1 VKLLLTTVSLDAER
15 GGGTAERTRKLAFH
29 LRALGVDCRV
39 LAMQGGGLAEELIKA
54 SIPVY
59 ASGLVRIRFQIPFLN
74 PLKLRRLVRD
84 ADVVHVLGY
93 WNLLSV
99 ATCAIA
105 HSMGKPYVLSAAGE
119 FAALAAPRQP
129 SKAVFHVLLGKR
141 MIRNAAS
148 IIAITELERAQI
160 ESELKD
166 SPKRVIV
173 IPNGVEEVGGPIE
186 RDERFP
192 QGPFVLFLGR
202 LAPVKGPD
210 LLLDAFAAIASEFPN
225 VRLVFAGPDFGMRPR
240 LEQQVQEL
248 GLGERVV
255 FTGFLDERA
264 RRVGYR
270 LAALLAV
277 PSRSEAMSLVA
288 LEAGA
293 ARTPVLLTDQ
303 CGFDEV
309 AAIDGGRVVRVSV
322 EELSQG
328 LREMLSAPEKLPAM
342 GERLHALVMQR
353 FAWPAIASRLVTHLR
368 ATVQAADR
376 LHETEGLT

>member
-1 VKLLLTTVSLDAER
+1 MKLLLTTISLDAER
-15 GGGTAERTRKLAFH
+15 GGGTAERTRKLALH
-29 LRALGVDCRV
+29 LRALGIDCRV
-39 LAMQGGGLAEELIKA
+39 LAMQGGGLADELIKA

-59 ASGLVRIRFQIPFLN
+59 ASGLIRIRFQIPFLN
-74 PLKLRRLVRD
+74 LFKLRRFVRD

-129 SKAVFHVLLGKR
+129 SKAVFHVLLGRR

-148 IIAITELERAQI
+148 IIAITELERVQI
-160 ESELKD
+160 ESALKD
-166 SPKRVIV
+166 SAKQVIV
-173 IPNGVEEVGGPIE
+173 VPNGVEEVSGPIE

-192 QGPFVLFLGR
+192 QGRFVLFLGR

-210 LLLDAFAAIASEFPN
+210 LLLDAFAAVAPDFPDLK
-225 VRLVFAGPDFGMRPR
+225 LVLAGPDFGMRHG
-240 LEQQVQEL
+240 LEQQVQRL

-255 FTGFLDERA
+255 FTGFLDERV

-293 ARTPVLLTDQ
+293 AGTPVLLTDQ
-303 CGFDEV
+303 CGFNEV
-309 AAIDGGRVVRVSV
+309 AAVDGGRVVGVSV
-322 EELSQG
+322 GELSNG
-328 LREMLSAPEKLPAM
+328 LREMLSAPERLPAM
-342 GERLHALVMQR
+342 GDRLHALVMRR
-353 FAWPAIASRLVTHLR
+353 FAWPAIASQLAAHLR
-368 ATVQAADR
+368 ATVQSAQR
-376 LHETEGLT
+376 PRGVEGLT